1 MDQNDSS
8 KTKKPHSKFRF
19 TCFASKELPN
29 VVISYAGPSS
39 NFKIPE
45 MKTSASTSKLNKSS
59 AKTPAPPRA
68 PQTPEQKAMNDLF
81 KKIQHKDSLKI
92 FAQPVK
98 EEFAPGYFNVI
109 SNPMDLS
116 TIRYKMNHEDNYN
129 LANFKEDVILMIT
142 NCMTYNPETSVFY
155 EEAAKLYKYFKTIFK
170 QTKNH
175 LNGVQVAPTTNS
187 SYSRTFSAGG
197 QIVHKAITS
206 LPIPVQI
213 KSFVKKESPLYVHP
227 KSIQLNKG
235 GVAFKQLSTP
245 NPISSSIGED
255 QRFSVFLEIIKRNEK
270 LRNNL
275 KRLKQQ
281 FSVDIMNDAIREMA
295 ILTPEYSIDQQE
307 IDQAL
312 ESIDTGNQTYGVV
325 DAPIDEYSLQQL
337 VAQIPQLNLS
347 SFQQTE
353 ATTDPNIGSLR
364 LLFFY
369 QNMLKY
375 WNEPQLD
382 NARTITLKQIE
393 SKISNQILT
402 IQPSYLMRDTRD
414 QTAMIYLQKSVK
426 PF

>member
-1 MDQNDSS
+1 MDQNDYS

-19 TCFASKELPN
+19 TCFSSKELPK

-45 MKTSASTSKLNKSS
+45 LKSSASSSKLNKGS
-59 AKTPAPPRA
+59 AKTPAQPRA

-81 KKIQHKDSLKI
+81 KKIQHKDSQKI

-116 TIRYKMNHEDNYN
+116 TIRYKMTHEENYN
-129 LANFKEDVILMIT
+129 LSNFKEDVILMIT

-155 EEAAKLYKYFKTIFK
+155 DEAAKLFKYFKTIFK

-206 LPIPVQI
+206 LPIPVQV
-213 KSFVKKESPLYVHP
+213 KSFVKKESPLYVQP
-227 KSIQLNKG
+227 KPIQLKERMI
-235 GVAFKQLSTP
+235 AFRQLSTP
-245 NPISSSIGED
+245 NPISTAIGED
-255 QRFSVFLEIIKRNEK
+255 QRFSVFLEVIRRNEK

-275 KRLKQQ
+275 NRLKQE
-281 FSVDIMNDAIREMA
+281 FSVDVMNDAIREMA
-295 ILTPEYSIDQQE
+295 VLTPEYNLDQNE

-312 ESIDTGNQTYGVV
+312 QSTEGGMQSFGVV

-337 VAQIPQLNLS
+337 VSQIPQLNLS
-347 SFQQTE
+347 YFQQTE
-353 ATTDPNIGSLR
+353 AVSDPNIVSLR

-375 WNEPQLD
+375 WSDPQLD
-382 NARTITLKQIE
+382 NAKRITLKQIE
-393 SKISNQILT
+393 NKISNQILT
-402 IQPSYLMRDTRD
+402 IKPSYLMKERD
-414 QTAMIYLQKSVK
+414 QTAMLYLQKSVK
-426 PF
+426 PV